1 MRCTA
6 AAAFGC
12 TTETTGTLNDS
23 VCVRRA
29 ACALSRGRIPTPSAS
44 STSTSG
50 VRRRSRA
57 FRNGETLDSSVLS
70 FESAVFTLLLPLIC
84 WHGGRRQGHVCL
96 AAFQPSV
103 HRRKY
108 DRHEQQG
115 GGGSE
120 QQAADDGAPQGCVLF
135 AAVAEAKCHGQHA
148 DHHGERGHQH
158 RAKPPET
165 GV

>member
-57 FRNGETLDSSVLS
+57 FRNGVTLDSLVLDSSMLDLSVFS

-84 WHGGRRQGHVCL
+84 GHGGRRQGHVCL
-96 AAFQPSV
+96 AAFQPSM

-120 QQAADDGAPQGCVLF
+120 QQAADHGAPQGCVLF
-135 AAVAEAKCHGQHA
+135 AAVA
-148 DHHGERGHQH
+148 
-158 RAKPPET
+158 
-165 GV
+165 